1 MFSFFKTWRED
12 LPAGLVVFLIAVPL
26 CLGIALASEAPLF
39 SGLIAGI
46 VGGVVV
52 GFLSGSSIGV
62 SGPAAGLTAIVATA
76 IHDLG
81 TFELFLCCVVLA
93 GVIQLLL
100 GVLRAGFIS
109 AFFPN
114 VVIKGMLAAIG
125 IIIILKQIPHAIGYD
140 KDPEGDENFFQIDG
154 ENTVSE
160 ILKSF
165 LQVTPTAVI
174 ITAASLIVLILWDK
188 AFIQKTFLRLV
199 PGPLVVVLMGIVF
212 TLCFQGTAWE
222 LIAEHRVDV
231 GVSGKSLKELIIF
244 PDFSQMGN
252 SKVYITALTLAIVAS
267 LETLLSVDAAD
278 KLDPERR
285 ITPGNREL
293 LAQGTGNIVSGL
305 LGGLPLTQV
314 VVRTS
319 ANVNSGG
326 KSKLSAILHGLLI
339 AVAVINIPGA
349 INFIPYASLAA
360 ILFMVGYKLAKPKI
374 FKEVL
379 KNGWLQFIPF
389 VVTVAF
395 VVFMD
400 LLTGV
405 ALGLFVSIIISVIQ
419 RLTLKKVKNKELVL
433 HENVRNEEY
442 HLNFPDFTSFAK
454 KAPMIKALNKVP
466 ENSKLI
472 IDLSN
477 VRILAPDIT
486 ETIDEF
492 HGTAESKNIELEI
505 IPRKNTIQ

>member
-1 MFSFFKTWRED
+1 MFSLFKTWKVD

-46 VGGVVV
+46 IGGIVV
-52 GFLSGSSIGV
+52 GLISGSSIGV

-81 TFELFLCCVVLA
+81 SFELFLCCVVMA
-93 GVIQLLL
+93 GFIQLIL
-100 GVLRAGFIS
+100 GVVRAGFIS

-125 IIIILKQIPHAIGYD
+125 IIIILKQIPHALGYD
-140 KDPEGDENFFQIDG
+140 KDPEGDENFFQPDG
-154 ENTVSE
+154 ENTFSE
-160 ILKSF
+160 IVKSF
-165 LQVTPTAVI
+165 FETTAPTAMI
-174 ITAASLIVLILWDK
+174 ITAVSIVILILWDK
-188 AFIQKTFLRLV
+188 AFVQKTVLRFV
-199 PGPLVVVLMGIVF
+199 PGPLVVVLLGIVF
-212 TLCFQGTAWE
+212 TLFFQGTTWE
-222 LIAEHRVDV
+222 LIADHRVDV
-231 GVSGKSLKELIIF
+231 GVSGKSVSELFIF
-244 PDFSQMGN
+244 PDFSQLGN
-252 SKVYITALTLAIVAS
+252 SKVYIVAITLAVVAS
-267 LETLLSVDAAD
+267 LETLLSVDASD
-278 KLDPERR
+278 KLDPEKR

-319 ANVNSGG
+319 ANVNAGG
-326 KSKLSAILHGLLI
+326 KSKLSTIIHGILI
-339 AVAVINIPGA
+339 AVAVMSIPGA

-374 FKEVL
+374 FLSVYKS
-379 KNGWLQFIPF
+379 GWLQFIPF
-389 VVTVAF
+389 MVTVVFVVT
-395 VVFMD
+395 MD

-405 ALGLFVSIIISVIQ
+405 AAGLAVSGLIAVIQ
-419 RLTLKKVKNKELVL
+419 RLTIKKVKKTKLVL
-433 HENVRNEEY
+433 IEEEEDSAY
-442 HLNFPDFTSFAK
+442 KLGFPDFTSFAK
-454 KAPMIKALNKVP
+454 KAAMIKALNKVP
-466 ENSKLI
+466 ENSSLK

-477 VRILAPDIT
+477 VQILASDIT

-492 HGTAESKNIELEI
+492 HGTAKTKNINVEI
-505 IPRKNTIQ
+505 IPQNTIK